1 MIFCATLALRFSTS
15 FKNSQ
20 RQLTTLC
27 CAKTWTFPCYSTILI
42 FWTRWNFL
50 PFLFFLIWKFSDR
63 EFSRHWKSALVLGTD
78 LRTKP
83 SFEVRDLGLAGK
95 ESIFER
101 DKEFEGIRFRMR
113 LINTR
118 FRQILLFSSSI
129 SSCSQGDM
137 GSVMALH
144 GLTLD
149 QFINMHWYF
158 SQPFR
163 RSNELS
169 IFLPVFQTLL
179 IRIRHENIINWGI
192 QYSLAISLAWIS
204 NPFQVKTTGV
214 LR

>member
-1 MIFCATLALRFSTS
+1 MIFCATFALPFSTI

-63 EFSRHWKSALVLGTD
+63 EFSRDWKSALVLGTD

-101 DKEFEGIRFRMR
+101 DKEFGGIRFW
-113 LINTR
+113 I
-118 FRQILLFSSSI
+118 SSI
-129 SSCSQGDM
+129 ISLRPLSQKYSKGTRNLK
-137 GSVMALH
+137 GS
-144 GLTLD
+144 D
-149 QFINMHWYF
+149 SEWDW
-158 SQPFR
+158 
-163 RSNELS
+163 
-169 IFLPVFQTLL
+169 L
-179 IRIRHENIINWGI
+179 IRDSGKSSF
-192 QYSLAISLAWIS
+192 SLPLSVPARRVTWD
-204 NPFQVKTTGV
+204 
-214 LR
+214 R

>member
-1 MIFCATLALRFSTS
+1 MLLLALAFQKFASLKLHRKMIFCATFALPFSTN

-63 EFSRHWKSALVLGTD
+63 EFSRDWKSALVLGTD

-101 DKEFEGIRFRMR
+101 DKEFGGIRFWV
-113 LINTR
+113 
-118 FRQILLFSSSI
+118 SSI
-129 SSCSQGDM
+129 VSLRPLPQKFVTTLGPAGKKKYSKGTRNLK
-137 GSVMALH
+137 GS
-144 GLTLD
+144 D
-149 QFINMHWYF
+149 SEWDW
-158 SQPFR
+158 
-163 RSNELS
+163 
-169 IFLPVFQTLL
+169 L
-179 IRIRHENIINWGI
+179 IRDSGKSSF
-192 QYSLAISLAWIS
+192 SLPLSGPARRVTWD
-204 NPFQVKTTGV
+204 
-214 LR
+214 R

>member
-1 MIFCATLALRFSTS
+1 MLLLALVFQKFASLKLHRKMIFCATFALPFSTN

-63 EFSRHWKSALVLGTD
+63 EFSRDWKSALVLGTD

-101 DKEFEGIRFRMR
+101 DKEFGVIRFW
-113 LINTR
+113 I
-118 FRQILLFSSSI
+118 SSI
-129 SSCSQGDM
+129 ISLRPLSQKYSKGTRNLK
-137 GSVMALH
+137 GS
-144 GLTLD
+144 D
-149 QFINMHWYF
+149 SEWDW
-158 SQPFR
+158 
-163 RSNELS
+163 
-169 IFLPVFQTLL
+169 L
-179 IRIRHENIINWGI
+179 IRDSGKS
-192 QYSLAISLAWIS
+192 SLSLPLSVPARRVTWD
-204 NPFQVKTTGV
+204 
-214 LR
+214 R